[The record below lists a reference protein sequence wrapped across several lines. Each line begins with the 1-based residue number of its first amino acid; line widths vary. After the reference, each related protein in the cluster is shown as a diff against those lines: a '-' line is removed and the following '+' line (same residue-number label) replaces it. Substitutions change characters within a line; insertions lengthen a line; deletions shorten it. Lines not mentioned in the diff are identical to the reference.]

1 MATASFHVG
10 EVPVY
15 GRRILAPMDGFSDL
29 PFRSLCRR
37 FGSAMSYTSF
47 VNAAA
52 ILAGSAAARAGLE
65 FEPQER
71 PVVAQIFDDDEARLI
86 AAAVRVVEL
95 RPDILDVNM
104 GCSSRCVAGRGAGA
118 GLLRDP
124 RKIGRIIAALARA
137 IPLPVTAKIRLGW
150 DSETR
155 NYLEV
160 ARAIE
165 DNGGRLIAVH
175 GRTKVQ
181 GYTGEADWAPIGE
194 IKAAVRIPVLGN
206 GDVGSAEDAAR
217 LMRQTGCDGVMIGRA
232 TMGNPWIFLAEPPLS
247 LGPRQILP
255 VVGEHLNRM
264 VAHYGEARGVVLFRK
279 HLSRYLDQMTVSE
292 PARRALLTASTASE
306 LRHLL
311 EALPDPASFLRAV
324 EAPTPPDSAA
334 GVWSA
339 AL

>member
-1 MATASFHVG
+1 MTTPCFHIG
-10 EVPVY
+10 PIPVY

-37 FGSAMSYTSF
+37 FGSAMSYTPF

-52 ILAGSAAARAGLE
+52 ILAASAQANAALA

-71 PVVAQIFDDDEARLI
+71 PVAVQIFDDDEARLR
-86 AAAVRVVEL
+86 AAALQLMERQ
-95 RPDILDVNM
+95 PDVLDINM

-137 IPLPVTAKIRLGW
+137 VPIPVSAKIRLGW
-150 DSETR
+150 DSDTR

-175 GRTKVQ
+175 GRTKIQ

-206 GDVGSAEDAAR
+206 GDITSAEDAAR

-232 TMGNPWIFLAEPPLS
+232 AMGNPWIFLPEAPPALEPAEV
-247 LGPRQILP
+247 LP
-255 VVGEHLNRM
+255 VVAEHLGRM
-264 VAHYGEARGVVLFRK
+264 ISYYGEERGVVLFRK
-279 HLSRYLDQMTVSE
+279 HLSRYLDHLPVSQA
-292 PARRALLTASTASE
+292 ARRALLTAATASD
-306 LRHLL
+306 LRSLL
-311 EALPDPASFLRAV
+311 QTVLAPPAPVWPIGALSPAAV
-324 EAPTPPDSAA
+324 RT
-334 GVWSA
+334 
-339 AL
+339 